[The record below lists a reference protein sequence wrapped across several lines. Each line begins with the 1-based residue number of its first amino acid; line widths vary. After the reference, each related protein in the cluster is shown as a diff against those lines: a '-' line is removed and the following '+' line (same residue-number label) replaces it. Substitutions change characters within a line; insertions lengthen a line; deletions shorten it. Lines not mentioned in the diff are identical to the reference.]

1 VIRRSVVAGL
11 LALVV
16 LGGCGLPSDDAPQT
30 IAPENVPPD
39 LLDPNPGS
47 STTLP
52 ESAGTTTVTV
62 YLLEETSDGVR
73 LTPVEREVTDASTPD
88 ERLRTLFSNGAS
100 PEELEAG
107 IRSDIPADTV
117 LMDVTTN
124 RGTNE
129 VVIDLSDD
137 IFAIE
142 GEALAQAFAQMV
154 WTATEP
160 DAGGYRFV
168 RFLVEGEPT
177 PVPDDELAEQEGAVT
192 RASYSSYSPPQP

>member
-1 VIRRSVVAGL
+1 MRRALTAALLVVA
-11 LALVV
+11 V
-16 LGGCGLPSDDAPQT
+16 LGGCGLPSDDGPQA
-30 IAPENVPPD
+30 IAPENLPPD

-62 YLLEETSDGVR
+62 YLLEDTADGVR
-73 LTPVEREVTDASTPD
+73 LVGVDRRVTDASTPN
-88 ERLRTLFSNGAS
+88 ERLVSLFNSGAS

-117 LMDVTTN
+117 LMNVTTDQEA
-124 RGTNE
+124 NE
-129 VVIDLSDD
+129 VVIDVSSD
-137 IFAIE
+137 FFTIE

-160 DAGGYRFV
+160 DAGGYRQV
-168 RFLVEGEPT
+168 RFLREGEPT
-177 PVPDDELAEQEGAVT
+177 SVPDDELALKEGAVT
-192 RASYSSYSPPQP
+192 RADYSAYSPR